1 MPLIISPFFGQRSGS
16 NVPSS
21 QIISL
26 QNQVESVKDD
36 IDTII
41 DALADAGLMTYQGAH
56 IAGSNDVNEMLD
68 DIFDGDGSGG
78 QALSEI
84 PDELKDKVI
93 SHDEIDEMLNNTFG

>member
-26 QNQVESVKDD
+26 QNQVESIKDD

-78 QALSEI
+78 EALSEI
-84 PDELKDKVI
+84 PEELKD
-93 SHDEIDEMLNNTFG
+93 EITTQEEFNDMLSEVFG

>member
-36 IDTII
+36 IDII
-41 DALADAGLMTYQGAH
+41 MDALADAGFMTYQGAH
-56 IAGSNDVNEMLD
+56 IAGNNEVNDMID
-68 DIFDGDGSGG
+68 DVFNGDGSDGE
-78 QALSEI
+78 ALSEI
-84 PDELKDKVI
+84 PEELKDKI
-93 SHDEIDEMLNNTFG
+93 TTQEEFDDMLSEVFG